1 MNLPWCASNTVRI
14 TSQGVNSL
22 YMPIPF
28 LLCSDTLSHYKDEL
42 YYQVQ
47 QRIEEKEE
55 VHMNLW

>member
-1 MNLPWCASNTVRI
+1 MGNTAKP
-14 TSQGVNSL
+14 
-22 YMPIPF
+22 YFPFAF
-28 LLCSDTLSHYKDEL
+28 LLGTFSLQRKGTFAFDEL